1 MPQTREYLAANRANW
16 DERAPL
22 HARSP
27 EYAVHHFREDPHFL
41 SDVVRFDLPE
51 LGDVAGLRGLHLQ
64 CHIGTDTLSL
74 ERLGAQMTG
83 LDFSATSIEQARNLA
98 RSTNSAAQFVVADVY
113 NATAVLPAGS
123 FDLVYTGIG
132 ALCWLPHI
140 ERWAEVVTTLLAP
153 GGRLFLREAHP
164 VLWALDDE
172 RTDALVLRHPYF
184 EQPDPVTW
192 DDPGTYVHTDQPLTQ
207 TTTHEWNHG
216 LGEIVTAL
224 LDHGLR
230 LDRLIEHT
238 SAPWQ
243 ALPGQMQRD
252 ADGEWHLTDGLPRLP
267 LTYTLRA
274 TKPTST

>member
-1 MPQTREYLAANRANW
+1 MSHTHEYLAANRANW

-27 EYAVHHFREDPHFL
+27 EYAVHRFEADPQFL

-51 LGDVAGLRGLHLQ
+51 LGDIAGLRGVHLQ

-74 ERLGAQMTG
+74 ERLGARMTG
-83 LDFSATSIEQARNLA
+83 LDFSAASIEQARTLA
-98 RSTNSAAQFVVADVY
+98 ETTKSTTQFVVADVY
-113 NATAVLPAGS
+113 GATDVLPAGG

-132 ALCWLPHI
+132 ALCWLPRI
-140 ERWAEVVTTLLAP
+140 DRWADTVATLLAP

-172 RTDALVLRHPYF
+172 RTDALVLRYPYF
-184 EQPDPVTW
+184 EQPDPVSW
-192 DDPGTYVHTDQPLTQ
+192 NDPDTYVHTDRPLTR
-207 TTTHEWNHG
+207 TVTHEWNHG
-216 LGEIVTAL
+216 LGEIVSAL
-224 LDHGLR
+224 LDQGLR
-230 LDRLIEHT
+230 LERLVEHT

-243 ALPGQMQRD
+243 ALPGQMRRHD
-252 ADGEWHLTDGLPRLP
+252 DGEWHLTEGHTRLP

-274 TKPTST
+274 VKPAP